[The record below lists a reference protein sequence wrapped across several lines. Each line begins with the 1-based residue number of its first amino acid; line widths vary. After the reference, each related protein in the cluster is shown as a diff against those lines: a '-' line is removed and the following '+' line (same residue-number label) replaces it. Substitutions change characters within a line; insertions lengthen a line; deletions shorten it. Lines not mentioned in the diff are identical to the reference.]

1 MQRLCKS
8 RAESSSLLECYA
20 EPPPIL
26 CKDIFFPSHRQ
37 ISWILLTKRY
47 SHTDDYLKPHGSHR
61 FHGFPSGSLDYSS
74 AELKRNLN
82 RLQTMFFLF
91 IAVYIF
97 QAVGS
102 ENIYGVFNVFVK
114 KSVSI
119 CEYLWENK
127 YTIRMVNP
135 CLSVSIRVPKHTHPH
150 GKSVFVCYLWE
161 NKEILRMAPLRL
173 NSV

>member
-1 MQRLCKS
+1 MNFK
-8 RAESSSLLECYA
+8 
-20 EPPPIL
+20 
-26 CKDIFFPSHRQ
+26 
-37 ISWILLTKRY
+37 
-47 SHTDDYLKPHGSHR
+47 
-61 FHGFPSGSLDYSS
+61 
-74 AELKRNLN
+74 
-82 RLQTMFFLF
+82 
-91 IAVYIF
+91 

-150 GKSVFVCYLWE
+150 GKIRVHLQSVGE
-161 NKEILRMAPLRL
+161 QRNP
-173 NSV
+173 S